1 MDIPVFNLSN
11 LKKSF
16 FTFLILCIIIGV
28 VTIFGLTT
36 IRNSELGRMIYEINS
51 WYVLSVFLV
60 INFFFGRHFRN
71 ELKAI
76 KETTDYDLKFKRY
89 EDRYRKRLIWNGFS
103 LLLTCFLFISSAK
116 NFYLYLLLIQ
126 IILLPVFYP
135 WKKIILKELGE
146 EDIIFT

>member
-1 MDIPVFNLSN
+1 
-11 LKKSF
+11 
-16 FTFLILCIIIGV
+16 
-28 VTIFGLTT
+28 
-36 IRNSELGRMIYEINS
+36 MIYEINS
-51 WYVLSVFLV
+51 WYVLCVFLV
-60 INFFFGRHFRN
+60 INFFFGRYFRN

-76 KETTDYDLKFKRY
+76 KETADYDLKFKRY

-126 IILLPVFYP
+126 LLLLPVFYP